1 MSVTEKDRRVLDSV
15 LLEMLV
21 CPESQGM
28 LEYDRQQQEL
38 ICRQSGLAYPIRDG
52 VPVLIVSEARHLDKS
67 E

>member
-1 MSVTEKDRRVLDSV
+1 MSATEQDRRVLDPV

-28 LEYDRQQQEL
+28 LEYDRAQEL

-52 VPVLIVSEARHLDKS
+52 VPVLIVSEARHLDTGQ
-67 E
+67 